1 MKNLANFIED
11 SEDPVINYALGQ
23 EYESIGQTGAA
34 ISFYLRTAERSTT
47 DLQQYEALMRCCL
60 CLEKQK
66 TRDDTEKG
74 LLLKSIALIPSR
86 PEAYFLL
93 SRLHEK
99 RTEWQES
106 YTIATLGLIYSDFA
120 SKSLVTDHYPGY
132 YGLMF
137 QKGVA
142 SWWVGLT
149 EQSRQIMLFLHD
161 NYKMLPMYATAVNNN
176 LKNCGH
182 PKIPLDLEVKWNT
195 VPDTVPLYVH
205 TYYDASMLPR
215 IRSSF
220 AGVETIEKNFSQSY
234 QDLFVLAATSGKL
247 NGQYL
252 EVGSAEPFYGNNT
265 ALLETK
271 FGWKGLSIEID
282 QTKVDEFI
290 SKRNNNVLCAD
301 ATKVDYAAFLSG
313 FRFSKDM
320 DYLQVDCEPPE
331 ISFDILK
338 RIPFDRYRFAVITFE
353 HDFYW
358 NQNVRDPSRE
368 YLKSQGYELIV
379 GDVAYNK
386 VHSYED
392 WWVHPALVDAA
403 TRDKLRDIGDNIK
416 FATDYMFPT

>member
-1 MKNLANFIED
+1 M
-11 SEDPVINYALGQ
+11 
-23 EYESIGQTGAA
+23 
-34 ISFYLRTAERSTT
+34 
-47 DLQQYEALMRCCL
+47 

-74 LLLKSIALIPSR
+74 LLLKSIALLPTR
-86 PEAYFLL
+86 PEAYFFL
-93 SRLHEK
+93 SRIHEN
-99 RTEWQES
+99 RNEWQES
-106 YTIATLGLIYSDFA
+106 HSMAVLGLSLADF
-120 SKSLVTDHYPGY
+120 STESVIPEYYPGY
-132 YGLMF
+132 YALLF
-137 QKGVA
+137 QKGMT

-149 EQSRQIMLFLHD
+149 EQSRQIMLFLKD
-161 NYKMLPMYATAVNNN
+161 NYKMLPMYETAVNNN
-176 LKNCGH
+176 LTNCGL
-182 PKIPLDLEVKWNT
+182 PKIPLNETPKWNDAPT
-195 VPDTVPLYVH
+195 IVTDVYAH
-205 TYYDASMLPR
+205 TYYDSSMIDS
-215 IRSSF
+215 IRLSF
-220 AGVETIEKNFSQSY
+220 DGIQNIKKNFSQSY
-234 QDLFVLAATSGKL
+234 QDLFVLAATGGKL

-271 FGWKGLSIEID
+271 FGWRGLSIEID
-282 QTKVDEFI
+282 QTKVDDFL
-290 SKRNNNVLCAD
+290 SNRNNNVLCAD
-301 ATKVDYAAFLSG
+301 ATKVDYAALLSS
-313 FRFSKDM
+313 FRFAKDM

-353 HDFYW
+353 HDYYW

-392 WWVHPALVDAA
+392 WWVHPALVDAT
-403 TRDKLRDIGDNIK
+403 TRDKLRDLGDNIK